1 MLKKSLPLLRKWHN
15 YFYSSRQNTGQLHA
29 RNELMFSLK
38 INLNRNSLIFS
49 LLCILACLLH
59 SNVWAANYEEGKKA
73 YLNKDYA
80 QALKILKPLAE
91 NGDSQA
97 QVTLG
102 IMYDFGHGVVKDQ
115 SKAVE
120 WYIKAAEQGIPVV
133 QHDVGVKYFQGQ
145 GVEQDYLKAAY
156 WWEQSAN
163 AGLADS
169 QFNLGLL
176 YYRGIGLE
184 VDYQKA
190 SSLFISAAEQ
200 DHPHAQYSLAVMYA
214 FGQGLDKDYEH
225 ALKWFRKSASHHVA
239 QAQFN
244 LGVFYE
250 NGYGLKE
257 DLVTAKKWYALAA
270 NGGLAEA
277 KSKLAELEQTDK
289 KTIQHP
295 DVSKLVSSQPVQATT
310 RALSDNNIRRE
321 SWVKQQ
327 PGGAYTLQ
335 LSSLLKEIDII
346 HFIQKHH
353 LVENAAYIEVV
364 IKGITRYNALYGSY
378 STYEEAKQAIKTL
391 PGSLGKGKPW
401 IRNFGILQDLINQR

>member
-1 MLKKSLPLLRKWHN
+1 MLALLQ
-15 YFYSSRQNTGQLHA
+15 YSNA
-29 RNELMFSLK
+29 
-38 INLNRNSLIFS
+38 
-49 LLCILACLLH
+49 
-59 SNVWAANYEEGKKA
+59 WAASYAEGKQA
-73 YLNKDYA
+73 YLDKDYA
-80 QALKILKPLAE
+80 RALEILKPLAE

-102 IMYDFGHGVVKDQ
+102 IMYDFGHGLAKDPA
-115 SKAVE
+115 KAIE

-145 GVEQDYLKAAY
+145 GVEKDYLKAAY

-190 SSLFISAAEQ
+190 SALFISAAEQ

-214 FGQGLDKDYEH
+214 FGQYLDKNYEH
-225 ALKWFRKSASHHVA
+225 ALKWFRKSAAHDVA

-250 NGYGLKE
+250 NGYGL
-257 DLVTAKKWYALAA
+257 DVDIATAKKWYALAA

-277 KSKLAELEQTDK
+277 KSKLVELEQADS

-295 DVSKLVSSQPVQATT
+295 DVAKLASDQPAQVTTPVQRTI
-310 RALSDNNIRRE
+310 RVPDDNNIRRE
-321 SWVKQQ
+321 DWVKQQ
-327 PGGAYTLQ
+327 PSGSYTLQ
-335 LSSLLKEIDII
+335 LSSLLKEEDIV
-346 HFIQKHH
+346 HFIQKNQ
-353 LVENAAYIEVV
+353 LVENAAYIQVV
-364 IKGITRYNALYGSY
+364 IKGNTRYNALYGSY
-378 STYEEAKQAIKTL
+378 QTYDQAKKAVASL
-391 PGSLGKGKPW
+391 PGSLGKNKPW
-401 IRNFGILQDLINQR
+401 IRNFGILQDLIDQR

>member
-1 MLKKSLPLLRKWHN
+1 ML
-15 YFYSSRQNTGQLHA
+15 RQKTDLSGY
-29 RNELMFSLK
+29 
-38 INLNRNSLIFS
+38 SLIFS
-49 LLCILACLLH
+49 FLCIFALLH
-59 SNVWAANYEEGKKA
+59 CSNAWAASYEEGKQA

-80 QALKILKPLAE
+80 KALEILKPLAE

-102 IMYDFGHGVVKDQ
+102 IMYDFGHGVGKDPA
-115 SKAVE
+115 KAIE

-190 SSLFISAAEQ
+190 STLFTSAAEQ

-214 FGQGLDKDYEH
+214 FGQGLDKDYQQ
-225 ALKWFRKSASHHVA
+225 ALQWFRKSASQDVA

-250 NGYGLKE
+250 NGYGL
-257 DLVTAKKWYALAA
+257 DVNIATAKKWYALAA

-277 KSKLAELEQTDK
+277 KSKLVELEQADEES
-289 KTIQHP
+289 IQHP
-295 DVSKLVSSQPVQATT
+295 DVSELVTGQPVQATT
-310 RALSDNNIRRE
+310 PAQAMTRKSGKNNIKRE
-321 SWVKQQ
+321 EWVKQQ
-327 PGGAYTLQ
+327 PSGSYTLQ
-335 LSSLLKEIDII
+335 LSSLLKEEDII
-346 HFIQKHH
+346 HFIQKNQ

-364 IKGITRYNALYGSY
+364 IKGKTRYNALYGSY
-378 STYEEAKQAIKTL
+378 QTYNQAEKAVISL
-391 PGSLGKGKPW
+391 PGNISNNKPW

>member
-1 MLKKSLPLLRKWHN
+1 
-15 YFYSSRQNTGQLHA
+15 
-29 RNELMFSLK
+29 MFSLK

-49 LLCILACLLH
+49 IFCILALLQY
-59 SNVWAANYEEGKKA
+59 SNAWAASYAEGKQA
-73 YLNKDYA
+73 YLDKDYA
-80 QALKILKPLAE
+80 RALEILKPLAE

-102 IMYDFGHGVVKDQ
+102 IMYDFGNGVAKDPA
-115 SKAVE
+115 KAIE

-145 GVEQDYLKAAY
+145 GVKQDYLKAAY

-190 SSLFISAAEQ
+190 SALFISAAEQ

-214 FGQGLDKDYEH
+214 FGQYLDKNYED
-225 ALKWFRKSASHHVA
+225 ALKWFRKSAAHDVA

-250 NGYGLKE
+250 NGYGL
-257 DLVTAKKWYALAA
+257 DVNIATAKKWYTLAA

-277 KSKLAELEQTDK
+277 KSKLVELEQTDK
-289 KTIQHP
+289 KSIQHP
-295 DVSKLVSSQPVQATT
+295 DASELANGKPVQETSPAEIM
-310 RALSDNNIRRE
+310 ANASGDNNIRRE
-321 SWVKQQ
+321 DWVKQQ
-327 PGGAYTLQ
+327 SGGSYTLQ
-335 LSSLLKEIDII
+335 LSSLLNEKDIV

-353 LVENAAYIEVV
+353 LSANAAYVEVV
-364 IKGITRYNALYGSY
+364 IKGTTRYNALYGSY
-378 STYEEAKQAIKTL
+378 ATYEEAKKAATSL
-391 PGSLGKGKPW
+391 SGRLGKNKPW
-401 IRNFGILQDLINQR
+401 IRNFGSLQDLIDQR

>member
-1 MLKKSLPLLRKWHN
+1 ML
-15 YFYSSRQNTGQLHA
+15 
-29 RNELMFSLK
+29 SLK
-38 INLNRNSLIFS
+38 IHLNRNLLQFS
-49 LLCILACLLH
+49 LLCTLALLQY
-59 SNVWAANYEEGKKA
+59 SNAWAASYEDGKKA
-73 YLNKDYA
+73 YLDKDYA
-80 QALKILKPLAE
+80 LALEILKPLAE
-91 NGDSQA
+91 NGDSQS

-102 IMYDFGHGVVKDQ
+102 IMYDFGHGVAKDPA
-115 SKAVE
+115 KAIE
-120 WYIKAAEQGIPVV
+120 WYIKAAGQGIPVV

-190 SSLFISAAEQ
+190 SALFISAAEQ

-214 FGQGLDKDYEH
+214 FGQYLDKNYED
-225 ALKWFRKSASHHVA
+225 ALKWFRRSAAHDVA

-250 NGYGLKE
+250 NGYGL
-257 DLVTAKKWYALAA
+257 DVNIATAKKWYALAA
-270 NGGLAEA
+270 NGGLGEA
-277 KSKLAELEQTDK
+277 KSKLIELEQTDK

-295 DVSKLVSSQPVQATT
+295 DGGKLAGNQPAQATPPVQTT
-310 RALSDNNIRRE
+310 TMAPEDNNIRRE
-321 SWVKQQ
+321 DWVRQQ
-327 PGGAYTLQ
+327 PGGSYTLQ
-335 LSSLLKEIDII
+335 LSSLLNEKDIV
-346 HFIQKHH
+346 HFIQKNR

-364 IKGITRYNALYGSY
+364 IKDTTRYNALYGSY
-378 STYEEAKQAIKTL
+378 STYDQAKEAVTSL
-391 PGSLGKGKPW
+391 PGSLAKNKPW
-401 IRNFGILQDLINQR
+401 IRNFGILQDLIDQ

>member
-1 MLKKSLPLLRKWHN
+1 ML
-15 YFYSSRQNTGQLHA
+15 
-29 RNELMFSLK
+29 SLK

-49 LLCILACLLH
+49 LLCFLTLLQY
-59 SNVWAANYEEGKKA
+59 SNAWAAGYAEGKQA
-73 YLNKDYA
+73 YLDKDYA
-80 QALKILKPLAE
+80 RALEIFKPLAE

-102 IMYDFGHGVVKDQ
+102 IMYDFGHGLAKDPA
-115 SKAVE
+115 KAIE

-190 SSLFISAAEQ
+190 SALFTSAAEQ
-200 DHPHAQYSLAVMYA
+200 DHPNAQYSLAVMYA
-214 FGQGLDKDYEH
+214 FGQYLDKNYEH
-225 ALKWFRKSASHHVA
+225 ALKWFKKSAAHDVA

-250 NGYGLKE
+250 NGYGL
-257 DLVTAKKWYALAA
+257 DVNIATAKKWYELAA

-277 KSKLAELEQTDK
+277 KSKLVELEQKNK
-289 KTIQHP
+289 KSIQHP
-295 DVSKLVSSQPVQATT
+295 DVSELVSSKPVQATT
-310 RALSDNNIRRE
+310 PAQTMTRAPGDNNIRRE
-321 SWVKQQ
+321 DWVMQQ
-327 PGGAYTLQ
+327 SGGSYTLQ
-335 LSSLLKEIDII
+335 LSSLLKEKDII
-346 HFIQKHH
+346 HFIQKNQ
-353 LVENAAYIEVV
+353 LVKNAAYIEVV
-364 IKGITRYNALYGSY
+364 IKGKTRYNALYGSY
-378 STYEEAKQAIKTL
+378 PTYEQAKNAITTL
-391 PGSLGKGKPW
+391 PGSLGKNKPW

>member
-1 MLKKSLPLLRKWHN
+1 
-15 YFYSSRQNTGQLHA
+15 
-29 RNELMFSLK
+29 MFSLK
-38 INLNRNSLIFS
+38 TNLSRNSFLFPF
-49 LLCILACLLH
+49 LCLLALLQPATI
-59 SNVWAANYEEGKKA
+59 WAVSYEDGKKA
-73 YLNKDYA
+73 YLDKDYA
-80 QALKILKPLAE
+80 LALEILKPLAE
-91 NGDSQA
+91 NGDSQS

-102 IMYDFGHGVVKDQ
+102 IMYDFGHGVAKDPT
-115 SKAVE
+115 KAIE

-190 SSLFISAAEQ
+190 SNLFISAAEQ

-214 FGQGLDKDYEH
+214 FGQYLDKNYEH
-225 ALKWFRKSASHHVA
+225 ALKWFRKSAAHEVA

-250 NGYGLKE
+250 NGYGL
-257 DLVTAKKWYALAA
+257 DVNIATAKKWYALAA

-277 KSKLAELEQTDK
+277 KSKLVELEQTDK
-289 KTIQHP
+289 KSVQHP
-295 DVSKLVSSQPVQATT
+295 DVSDLASGKLLQETT
-310 RALSDNNIRRE
+310 PAQTMANASGDNNIRRE
-321 SWVKQQ
+321 DWVMQQ
-327 PGGAYTLQ
+327 SSGTYTLQ
-335 LSSLLKEIDII
+335 LSSLLKEKDII
-346 HFIQKHH
+346 HFIQKNH
-353 LVENAAYIEVV
+353 LVDNAAYIEVV
-364 IKGITRYNALYGSY
+364 IKGKTRYNALYGSY
-378 STYEEAKQAIKTL
+378 PTYEQAKKAITSL
-391 PGSLGKGKPW
+391 PGSLGKNKPW

>member
-1 MLKKSLPLLRKWHN
+1 
-15 YFYSSRQNTGQLHA
+15 
-29 RNELMFSLK
+29 
-38 INLNRNSLIFS
+38 LNRNSLIFS
-49 LLCILACLLH
+49 LLCILALLQY
-59 SNVWAANYEEGKKA
+59 SNAWAASYEEGKKA
-73 YLNKDYA
+73 YLDKDYA
-80 QALKILKPLAE
+80 RALEILKPLAE

-102 IMYDFGHGVVKDQ
+102 IMYDFGHGVAKDPA
-115 SKAVE
+115 KAIE

-190 SSLFISAAEQ
+190 SALFTSAAEQ

-214 FGQGLDKDYEH
+214 FGQYLDKNYEH
-225 ALKWFRKSASHHVA
+225 ALKWFRKSASHDVA

-250 NGYGLKE
+250 NGYGL
-257 DLVTAKKWYALAA
+257 DVNIATAKKWYALAA

-277 KSKLAELEQTDK
+277 KSKLIELEQTDK

-295 DVSKLVSSQPVQATT
+295 DGGKLAGNQPAQATPPVQTTT
-310 RALSDNNIRRE
+310 RAPEGNNIRRE
-321 SWVKQQ
+321 DWVRQQ
-327 PGGAYTLQ
+327 PGGSYTLQ
-335 LSSLLKEIDII
+335 LSSLLNEKDIV
-346 HFIQKHH
+346 HFIQKNR

-364 IKGITRYNALYGSY
+364 IKGTTRYNALYGSY
-378 STYEEAKQAIKTL
+378 TTYDQAKKAVTTL
-391 PGSLGKGKPW
+391 PGSLGKIKPW
-401 IRNFGILQDLINQR
+401 IRNFGILQDLIDQR

>member
-1 MLKKSLPLLRKWHN
+1 M
-15 YFYSSRQNTGQLHA
+15 
-29 RNELMFSLK
+29 
-38 INLNRNSLIFS
+38 NRNSLIFP
-49 LLCILACLLH
+49 LLCVLACLQY
-59 SNVWAANYEEGKKA
+59 SNAWAANYEEGKQA
-73 YLNKDYA
+73 YLDKDYA

-102 IMYDFGHGVVKDQ
+102 IMYDFGHGVAKDA
-115 SKAVE
+115 SKAIE
-120 WYIKAAEQGIPVV
+120 WYIKAAEQGIPAV

-190 SSLFISAAEQ
+190 STLFTSAAKQ
-200 DHPHAQYSLAVMYA
+200 DHPHAQYSLAVMHA
-214 FGQGLDKDYEH
+214 FGQGLDKNYEH
-225 ALKWFRKSASHHVA
+225 ALKWFRKSAAHNVA

-250 NGYGLKE
+250 NGYGLEE
-257 DLVTAKKWYALAA
+257 DIVTAKKWYALAA

-277 KSKLAELEQTDK
+277 KSKLVELEQTDK
-289 KTIQHP
+289 KTIEHP
-295 DVSKLVSSQPVQATT
+295 DVSELVSNQPVQATT
-310 RALSDNNIRRE
+310 SVETKSPVQAMTEALGDNNIRRE
-321 SWVKQQ
+321 NWVKQQ
-327 PGGAYTLQ
+327 PGDTYTLQ
-335 LSSLLKEIDII
+335 LSSLLKEKDII
-346 HFIQKHH
+346 HYIQENQ
-353 LVENAAYIEVV
+353 LVENAAYIEVI
-364 IKGITRYNALYGSY
+364 IKGTTRYNALYGSY

-391 PGSLGKGKPW
+391 PENLGKGKPW

>member
-1 MLKKSLPLLRKWHN
+1 MFGLKTNLSRKSFLFAFL
-15 YFYSSRQNTGQLHA
+15 
-29 RNELMFSLK
+29 
-38 INLNRNSLIFS
+38 
-49 LLCILACLLH
+49 CLLALLQ
-59 SNVWAANYEEGKKA
+59 STTVWAANYEEGKQA
-73 YLNKDYA
+73 YLDKNYA
-80 QALKILKPLAE
+80 RALEILKPLAE

-102 IMYDFGHGVVKDQ
+102 IMYDFGHGVAKDPA
-115 SKAVE
+115 KAIE

-176 YYRGIGLE
+176 YYRGIGLK

-190 SSLFISAAEQ
+190 SSLFTSAAEQ

-214 FGQGLDKDYEH
+214 FGQYLDKNYEH
-225 ALKWFRKSASHHVA
+225 ALKWFSKSAAHDVA

-250 NGYGLKE
+250 NGYGL
-257 DLVTAKKWYALAA
+257 DVNIATAKKWYALAA

-277 KSKLAELEQTDK
+277 KSKLVELEQTDI

-310 RALSDNNIRRE
+310 KALSDNNIRRE

-346 HFIQKHH
+346 HFIQKHR

>member
-1 MLKKSLPLLRKWHN
+1 ML
-15 YFYSSRQNTGQLHA
+15 
-29 RNELMFSLK
+29 SLK

-49 LLCILACLLH
+49 LLCIFALLQY
-59 SNVWAANYEEGKKA
+59 SNAWAAGYEEGKQA
-73 YLNKDYA
+73 YLDKNYSR
-80 QALKILKPLAE
+80 ALEILKPLAE

-102 IMYDFGHGVVKDQ
+102 IMYDFGHGVAKDPA
-115 SKAVE
+115 KAIE

-190 SSLFISAAEQ
+190 SSLFTLAAEQ

-214 FGQGLDKDYEH
+214 FGQYLDKDYEH
-225 ALKWFRKSASHHVA
+225 ALKWFRKSAAHKVA

-250 NGYGLKE
+250 NGYGLE
-257 DLVTAKKWYALAA
+257 VNIATAKKWYALAA
-270 NGGLAEA
+270 DGGLAEA
-277 KSKLAELEQTDK
+277 KSKLVELEQADN
-289 KTIQHP
+289 KTVQHP
-295 DVSKLVSSQPVQATT
+295 DDSMLASSQPVQKSTT
-310 RALSDNNIRRE
+310 APANNNIRRE
-321 SWVKQQ
+321 DWVKQQ
-327 PGGAYTLQ
+327 PSGSYTLQ
-335 LSSLLKEIDII
+335 LSSLLIEEDII
-346 HFIQKHH
+346 RFIQKNQ

-364 IKGITRYNALYGSY
+364 IKGKTRYNALYGSY
-378 STYEEAKQAIKTL
+378 QTYDQAKKAVTSL
-391 PGSLGKGKPW
+391 PVSIGNNKPW

>member
-1 MLKKSLPLLRKWHN
+1 MLSL
-15 YFYSSRQNTGQLHA
+15 T
-29 RNELMFSLK
+29 
-38 INLNRNSLIFS
+38 INLNRNSVIYP
-49 LLCILACLLH
+49 LLCILALLQY
-59 SNVWAANYEEGKKA
+59 SNVWAASYEEGKKA
-73 YLNKDYA
+73 YLDKDYA
-80 QALKILKPLAE
+80 QALEILEPLAE

-102 IMYDFGHGVVKDQ
+102 IMYDFGHGVAKDPA
-115 SKAVE
+115 KAIE

-190 SSLFISAAEQ
+190 STLFTSAAEQ

-214 FGQGLDKDYEH
+214 FGQYLEKDYEH
-225 ALKWFRKSASHHVA
+225 ALKWFRKSASHDVA

-250 NGYGLKE
+250 NGYGL
-257 DLVTAKKWYALAA
+257 DVNIATAKKWYTLAA
-270 NGGLAEA
+270 KSGLAEA
-277 KSKLAELEQTDK
+277 ESKLSELKQTDK
-289 KTIQHP
+289 KPIQHP
-295 DVSKLVSSQPVQATT
+295 DVAKLANSLPAQTKTPVKAKT
-310 RALSDNNIRRE
+310 RAPENSNIRRE
-321 SWVKQQ
+321 DWVKQQ
-327 PGGAYTLQ
+327 PADSYTLQ
-335 LSSLLKEIDII
+335 LSSLLNEKDII
-346 HFIQKHH
+346 HFIQKNQ
-353 LVENAAYIEVV
+353 LVENAAYIEVI
-364 IKGITRYNALYGSY
+364 IKGNTRYNALYGSY
-378 STYEEAKQAIKTL
+378 PTYAEAKNAIPTV
-391 PGSLGKGKPW
+391 PVNLGKNKPW

>member
-1 MLKKSLPLLRKWHN
+1 
-15 YFYSSRQNTGQLHA
+15 
-29 RNELMFSLK
+29 MFSLK

-49 LLCILACLLH
+49 LLCILTLLQY
-59 SNVWAANYEEGKKA
+59 SNAWAASYAEGKQA
-73 YLNKDYA
+73 YLDKDYA
-80 QALKILKPLAE
+80 RALEILKPLAE

-102 IMYDFGHGVVKDQ
+102 IMYDFGHGVAKDPA
-115 SKAVE
+115 KAIE
-120 WYIKAAEQGIPVV
+120 WYIKAAEQGIPVA
-133 QHDVGVKYFQGQ
+133 QHDVGVQYFQGQ

-169 QFNLGLL
+169 KFNLGLL

-190 SSLFISAAEQ
+190 SALFTSAAEQ

-214 FGQGLDKDYEH
+214 FGQYLDKDYEQ
-225 ALKWFRKSASHHVA
+225 ALQWFKKSAAHDVA

-250 NGYGLKE
+250 NGYGL
-257 DLVTAKKWYALAA
+257 DVNIATAKKWYALAA

-277 KSKLAELEQTDK
+277 KSKLAELEQSDK
-289 KTIQHP
+289 KSIQHP
-295 DVSKLVSSQPVQATT
+295 DVSELVSSEPVQATT
-310 RALSDNNIRRE
+310 PAQTMARAPDNNNIRRE
-321 SWVKQQ
+321 DWVMQQ
-327 PGGAYTLQ
+327 SGGSYTLQ
-335 LSSLLKEIDII
+335 LSSLLKEKDII
-346 HFIQKHH
+346 HFIQKNQ

-364 IKGITRYNALYGSY
+364 IKGKTRYNALYGSY
-378 STYEEAKQAIKTL
+378 QTYEQAKKAIDSL
-391 PGSLGKGKPW
+391 PGSLGKTKPW

>member
-1 MLKKSLPLLRKWHN
+1 MFKLK
-15 YFYSSRQNTGQLHA
+15 T
-29 RNELMFSLK
+29 
-38 INLNRNSLIFS
+38 NLNRNLFLFLFLCFLA
-49 LLCILACLLH
+49 LLQ
-59 SNVWAANYEEGKKA
+59 SVTVRAAASYEDGKKA
-73 YLNKDYA
+73 YLDKDYA

-102 IMYDFGHGVVKDQ
+102 IMYDFGHGVSKDPG
-115 SKAVE
+115 KAIE

-184 VDYQKA
+184 IDYQKA
-190 SSLFISAAEQ
+190 SSLFTSAAEQ

-214 FGQGLDKDYEH
+214 FGQGLDKDYEQ
-225 ALKWFRKSASHHVA
+225 ALKWFRKASAHNVA

-257 DLVTAKKWYALAA
+257 DIVTAKKWYALAA
-270 NGGLAEA
+270 NSGLAEA
-277 KSKLAELEQTDK
+277 KSKLSELEQTDR
-289 KTIQHP
+289 KTISHP
-295 DVSKLVSSQPVQATT
+295 DVSDLISNQPDKTT
-310 RALSDNNIRRE
+310 PTTLRDDNIKRE
-321 SWVKQQ
+321 NWVKQQ
-327 PGGAYTLQ
+327 PADAYTLQ
-335 LSSLLKEIDII
+335 LSSLLKEKDIVK
-346 HFIQKHH
+346 FIQKHQ
-353 LVENAAYIEVV
+353 LAADAAYIEVV
-364 IKGITRYNALYGSY
+364 IKGTTRYNALYGSY
-378 STYEEAKQAIKTL
+378 STYEEARTAINSL
-391 PGSLGKGKPW
+391 PGNLVKNKPW
-401 IRNFGILQDLINQR
+401 IRNFGILQDLID